1 MSSVRDIV
9 NLKSLSKLI
18 KLDISK
24 LNNAIGTYGIR
35 AQGRFWEKRRM
46 GDHHMGSRKLV
57 QKTSSP
63 KERAR
68 VRARARAA
76 PRGVSVF
83 KRWSDKEKPMRGVL
97 SIRG

>member
-1 MSSVRDIV
+1 MSSVRDIL
-9 NLKSLSKLI
+9 NLESLSKLI
-18 KLDISK
+18 KLDASK

-35 AQGRFWEKRRM
+35 AQGRFWGE
-46 GDHHMGSRKLV
+46 DEV
-57 QKTSSP
+57 
-63 KERAR
+63 R

>member
-1 MSSVRDIV
+1 MGLELRGDF
-9 NLKSLSKLI
+9 
-18 KLDISK
+18 
-24 LNNAIGTYGIR
+24 G
-35 AQGRFWEKRRM
+35 EKRRM
-46 GDHHMGSRKLV
+46 GDHHMGSMKLV
-57 QKTSSP
+57 QKMSSP
-63 KERAR
+63 EERVR